1 MNKYVVKA
9 TLILLGEIAA
19 WTLAAFLLC
28 AVLLYAPVEFILCLF
43 FFIAA
48 ISIVTFTITLV
59 SAAKDWVI
67 MKAREYAKKDGFKEG
82 IHV

>member
-9 TLILLGEIAA
+9 SLVLLGEIAA
-19 WTLAAFLLC
+19 WALAVFLLC
-28 AVLLYAPVEFILCLF
+28 AVLLYAPVEFILCVL

-48 ISIVTFTITLV
+48 IGTISFVTTLV
-59 SAAKDWVI
+59 LAARDSI
-67 MKAREYAKKDGFKEG
+67 TRRAREYARKDG